1 MDIVH
6 VCNHPVHDDDDDR
19 IVRTILASKVESSER
34 EREREMAATK
44 TLREEA
50 LTVLLLAVPV
60 AATRLLVRVTA
71 MQALFFVG
79 NFAPDGRLAA
89 AALAQTI
96 SKYVIHIIT
105 RARRHIYIERHRE
118 RERESL

>member
-1 MDIVH
+1 
-6 VCNHPVHDDDDDR
+6 
-19 IVRTILASKVESSER
+19 
-34 EREREMAATK
+34 MAATK

-96 SKYVIHIIT
+96 SKYVIHIIIIT

-118 RERESL
+118 TF